1 MCKICAIAQ
10 KVHQKRQPNSQLLD
24 TSQFSRFID
33 LKQLSYTPK
42 FRSEK
47 PVNSQ

>member
-33 LKQLSYTPK
+33 LKQLSLIPEFTSAK
-42 FRSEK
+42 SLK
-47 PVNSQ
+47 SH